1 MDMILIMKI
10 SLSRMVILK
19 RKNYMCIPRIHVV
32 TLIMNSNLL
41 FPISTDTTHTTLRE
55 LYYGKSC
62 WFTME
67 FTEWY
72 RVDHT
77 SGHWLEFETRNDII
91 VFIDDCLLYGSM
103 K

>member
-1 MDMILIMKI
+1 MKI
-10 SLSRMVILK
+10 SLSHMVILK
-19 RKNYMCIPRIHVV
+19 RKNCVCIPRIHFVS
-32 TLIMNSNLL
+32 LIMNSNLL
-41 FPISTDTTHTTLRE
+41 FPISTDTTLTTLRE
-55 LYYGKSC
+55 LYYGKTC

-72 RVDHT
+72 RVDRT